1 MNKPQVLSSN
11 TIYKNNYIE
20 VKVEKLSRNSQEWDQ
35 VFLHKPNKNGVCI
48 LPIDEK
54 GIYLINQ
61 YRRANDR
68 FLWQIPGGGIE
79 DGESP
84 EESAK
89 QELLQETGIKAKK
102 ITKIGSVLAEP
113 GLSTE
118 ETFIFVAEDFEEFGK
133 QQLEVSEIGMEMKY
147 FTFKELKEMIRKGEI
162 VCGFMLSA
170 LALLQNNYLKRLI

>member
-1 MNKPQVLSSN
+1 M
-11 TIYKNNYIE
+11 Y
-20 VKVEKLSRNSQEWDQ
+20 
-35 VFLHKPNKNGVCI
+35 

-79 DGESP
+79 EGELP
-84 EESAK
+84 EESARH
-89 QELLQETGIKAKK
+89 ELLEETGITAKK
-102 ITKIGSVLAEP
+102 MTKIGSVLAEP

-118 ETFIFVAEDFEEFGK
+118 ETFIFVAEDFEKFGK
-133 QQLEVSEIGMEMKY
+133 QNLEVSEVGMEVKY
-147 FTFKELKEMIRKGEI
+147 FTFEEIKAMIQKGEI
-162 VCGFMLSA
+162 MCGFALSA